1 MTCRRAIEP
10 LGVSCGSSPR
20 SWCAIG
26 RAVFMFM
33 IRFALSGAVALI
45 FAIGLLPAGVS
56 AQSEMDCA
64 AKYKSF
70 MEKMARQEQRKLS
83 GEEMAAMNRKAQRI
97 FDACQTGH
105 MNDPRKLFEELDR
118 RRN

>member
-1 MTCRRAIEP
+1 
-10 LGVSCGSSPR
+10 
-20 SWCAIG
+20 
-26 RAVFMFM
+26 MFT
-33 IRFALSGAVALI
+33 IRFASRGAVALI
-45 FAIGLLPAGVS
+45 FTVGLIWPPAAVS

-83 GEEMAAMNRKAQRI
+83 GEEMAALNRRAQRI

-105 MNDPRKLFEELDR
+105 LNDPRTLFEDLDR

>member
-1 MTCRRAIEP
+1 
-10 LGVSCGSSPR
+10 
-20 SWCAIG
+20 
-26 RAVFMFM
+26 MFT
-33 IRFALSGAVALI
+33 IRFALKGAVALV
-45 FAIGLLPAGVS
+45 FAGGWILISGTVS

-70 MEKMARQEQRKLS
+70 MEKMVRQEQRKLS
-83 GEEMAAMNRKAQRI
+83 GEEMAALNRRAQRI

-105 MNDPRKLFEELDR
+105 LNDPRTLFEDLDR